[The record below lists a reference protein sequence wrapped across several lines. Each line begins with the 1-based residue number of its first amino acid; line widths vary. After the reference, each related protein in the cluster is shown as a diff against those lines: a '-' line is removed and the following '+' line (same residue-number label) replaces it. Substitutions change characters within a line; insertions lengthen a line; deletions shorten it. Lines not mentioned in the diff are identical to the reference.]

1 MSFENR
7 RWVIITIADYVDESS
22 DNPNEQLENLC
33 SNAIQSGVSTLR
45 KTLDN
50 TKAILKWDGDTP
62 NVFDGMTVYNHAEI
76 LAILAGSDWSSPD
89 A

>member
-7 RWVIITIADYVDESS
+7 KWVIITLASYTD
-22 DNPNEQLENLC
+22 EQLEELC
-33 SNAIQSGVSTLR
+33 SNAIQSGVGTLR

-62 NVFDGMTVYNHAEI
+62 DVFDGMTTYNHSEI
-76 LAILAGSDWSSPD
+76 LTELAKSTWSEPD

>member
-7 RWVIITIADYVDESS
+7 KWVIITLASYTD
-22 DNPNEQLENLC
+22 EQLENLC
-33 SNAIQSGVSTLR
+33 SNAIQSGVGTLR

-62 NVFDGMTVYNHAEI
+62 DVFDGMTTYNHSEI
-76 LAILAGSDWSSPD
+76 LTELAKSTWTEPD